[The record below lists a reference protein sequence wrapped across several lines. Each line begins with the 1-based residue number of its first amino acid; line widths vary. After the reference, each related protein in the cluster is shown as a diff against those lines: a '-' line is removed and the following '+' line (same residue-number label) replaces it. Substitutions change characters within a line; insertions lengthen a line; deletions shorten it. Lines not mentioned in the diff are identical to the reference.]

1 MPVYTYNAVDTDGKA
16 YKGDIEAE
24 SKDVVIT
31 KLQRQRLMITSIK
44 RKWAFTGIFQKNIST
59 KKISQDD
66 ILLFSRQLAALV
78 RARIPIEQ
86 ALDVLIA
93 QLEHPELQ
101 SIVKSVRNDVI
112 SGMPLSVAMAKF
124 PKQFD
129 NLYVGMLKAGEASGK
144 LPEILVRTAKYM
156 DRSARLRNKVKAA
169 LIYPALVVVVGII
182 VVVFILAFVIPK
194 FEQMFASIGSDL
206 PWLTKAMVYLSRDV
220 MGKFLLTFPMNI
232 VSLAL
237 IAGIVMFLSR
247 LMKTEKGKYRID
259 DFMLK
264 APILGSYMKKVV
276 FAKFSQTLGILVNNG
291 VPILESLDLVSKTVG
306 SVPVEK
312 AILASKERIKEGEKI
327 ADTLRK
333 NSYFPALVISMVH
346 VGEQTGKLGEILEQI
361 SEFYDEEVEISTAQL
376 TALIEPLMIIGL
388 ASVVAVIVVALYL
401 PVFKMSSK
409 MKRN

>member
-1 MPVYTYNAVDTDGKA
+1 MPVFTYNAVDSDGKA

-24 SKDVVIT
+24 NKDVVIT

-44 RKWAFTGIFQKNIST
+44 RKWAFSGLLSKNISS
-59 KKISQDD
+59 KKITQDD

-93 QLEHPELQ
+93 QLEHPEMQ
-101 SIVKSVRNDVI
+101 SIIKNVRNEVI
-112 SGMPLSVAMAKF
+112 SGMPLSSAMAKY

-169 LIYPALVVVVGII
+169 LIYPALVVVVGVV

-206 PWLTKAMVYLSRDV
+206 PWLTKAMVYLSRDI
-220 MGKFLLTFPMNI
+220 MGKFLMTFPINI
-232 VSLAL
+232 LSFGGLFAL
-237 IAGIVMFLSR
+237 GFFLVK
-247 LMKTEKGKYRID
+247 MATTDKGKYAVD
-259 DFMLK
+259 NFMLS
-264 APILGSYMKKVV
+264 APILGEYMKKVV

-306 SVPVEK
+306 SIPIEK
-312 AILASKERIKEGEKI
+312 AILVSKEKIKEGEKI

-333 NSYFPALVISMVH
+333 NKYFPALVISMVH

-409 MKRN
+409 MNRQ

>member
-1 MPVYTYNAVDTDGKA
+1 MPVFTYSAVDSDGKE

-24 SKDVVIT
+24 SKEIVIT
-31 KLQRQRLMITSIK
+31 KLQRQRLLITSLK

-59 KKISQDD
+59 KKITQDD

-86 ALDVLIA
+86 ALDVLIS

-101 SIVKSVRNDVI
+101 AIIKNVRNDVI
-112 SGMPLSVAMAKF
+112 SGMPLSVAMGKY

-129 NLYVGMLKAGEASGK
+129 DLYVGMLKAGEASGK

-169 LIYPALVVVVGII
+169 LIYPALVVVVAVI
-182 VVVFILAFVIPK
+182 VVVFILVFVIPK

-206 PWLTKAMVYLSRDV
+206 PWLTKALVYLSRDI
-220 MGKFLLTFPMNI
+220 MGKYLLSFPSNI
-232 VSLAL
+232 VSLA
-237 IAGIVMFLSR
+237 IIVAIVMSLIR
-247 LMKTEKGKYRID
+247 LAKTAKWQYRID
-259 DFMLK
+259 DFMLT
-264 APILGSYMKKVV
+264 APILGSYMKKVI

-306 SVPVEK
+306 SLPVEK
-312 AILASKERIKEGEKI
+312 AILASKEKIKEGEKI
-327 ADTLRK
+327 AETLKK

-361 SEFYDEEVEISTAQL
+361 SEFYDEEVEVSTAQL

-388 ASVVAVIVVALYL
+388 ASIVAVIVVALYL

-409 MKRN
+409 IKRS